1 LCLFTA
7 KSHYEETLLKTFP
20 SLFSSSRFCSDT
32 KTVPRD
38 IIALVTAAASKFWVH
53 KVHMA

>member
-38 IIALVTAAASKFWVH
+38 IIALVTAAASKFWVY